1 MNIRWDAEGYRD
13 RFSFVSSYG
22 EGLLELIDLR
32 KDMRVVDLGCGNGR
46 LTKELARCGAR
57 VLGIDSSESQIE
69 IARQTY
75 PDLSFEL
82 ADAASFEAPE
92 PQEVVFS
99 NAMLHWVDRGRQP
112 AVLGC
117 VQETLV
123 EGGQFVFEMGGAG
136 NNRTIHDALRRVFEE
151 RGYSYHMPFFFPT
164 IGEYAPLLEQAG
176 LLVTSLTLFD
186 RPTRL
191 AGENG
196 MADWIGMFV
205 KEPFDRCGIASAE
218 RDEMVAEASVRLR
231 AELFCGG
238 AWFADYVRLRGKCV
252 KDAAR

>member
-112 AVLGC
+112 AVLG
-117 VQETLV
+117 
-123 EGGQFVFEMGGAG
+123 
-136 NNRTIHDALRRVFEE
+136 
-151 RGYSYHMPFFFPT
+151 
-164 IGEYAPLLEQAG
+164 
-176 LLVTSLTLFD
+176 
-186 RPTRL
+186 
-191 AGENG
+191 
-196 MADWIGMFV
+196 
-205 KEPFDRCGIASAE
+205 
-218 RDEMVAEASVRLR
+218 
-231 AELFCGG
+231 
-238 AWFADYVRLRGKCV
+238 
-252 KDAAR
+252 